1 MCVDEC
7 RAAGYN
13 AIEFA
18 RVHVKLDDQ
27 GQPVPDSGFLA
38 PAVLADKCVGCGLCQ
53 TRCNLINVKA
63 KHLLGETAIRV
74 EAGPGKEDRMSSGSY
89 VRLRWEERK
98 KREAEEP
105 KASGDSYLPDFLKE
119 K

>member
-7 RAAGYN
+7 TAAGYN

-18 RVHVKLDDQ
+18 RVHVKVDED
-27 GQPVPDSGFLA
+27 GQPVPGSGFLA
-38 PAVLADKCVGCGLCQ
+38 PVVLADKCVGCGLCQ

-63 KHLLGETAIRV
+63 KGLLKETAILV
-74 EAGPGKEDRMSSGSY
+74 EAGAGREDRMSSGSY
-89 VRLRWEERK
+89 VELRFQERK
-98 KREAEEP
+98 KREAEAP
-105 KASGDSYLPDFLKE
+105 KAATDSYLPDFLKE